1 MWGALQNPEHVEF
14 YKRWHAGRMSDDQ
27 DFMPMVRA
35 VQHLQSLPAAS
46 SLYAFTS
53 VLQFHITTAPTF
65 EECERHC
72 SVTIVWQLIDRR
84 FHIAFGWL
92 ADGWLED
99 RPPEQICEESR
110 FAVVIEPFIQ
120 RLLASQVLS
129 SNCEYATDKEDFR
142 KPLRDELEEFKRK
155 YARQASNSHDVTLLH
170 AKESSYLRLWRW
182 IFSK

>member
-53 VLQFHITTAPTF
+53 VLQFHVTTAPTF
-65 EECERHC
+65 EECEHHC

-84 FHIAFGWL
+84 FYIAFGRL

-120 RLLASQVLS
+120 RLLARECSVATVNTQQIRKIFANLCAMS
-129 SNCEYATDKEDFR
+129 WKNSNGSTPDRYPT
-142 KPLRDELEEFKRK
+142 
-155 YARQASNSHDVTLLH
+155 VTM
-170 AKESSYLRLWRW
+170 
-182 IFSK
+182 